1 MLVIPAIDLYQGKVV
16 RLRKGDKEQLTVYG
30 SDPVAMAKH
39 WQDEGA
45 KLLHVVDLS
54 AAFDEGDNRLIIKDI
69 VKAVDIDVEAG
80 GGIRDLN
87 IAKELMGYG
96 VSRIIIGTKAIDES
110 FLNSIIET
118 IGPKRIALG
127 IDVKD
132 GKLAICGWRQKTE
145 FEAIDF
151 IKYLQTKGIEWV
163 IYTDISRDGT
173 MEGVDIAKIN
183 SLSIFKNMKF
193 IASGGVSS
201 LKDIENLREKTPFV
215 WGVIT
220 GKALYEGT
228 LRFSEIA

>member
-45 KLLHVVDLS
+45 KLLHVVNLS

-87 IAKELMGYG
+87 IAKELIGYG